1 MRSRYLNIAI
11 AIAIVAVI
19 LQTTLFDRYLDP
31 FGVTADFVLLIV
43 VAASFHL
50 AEEAA
55 MLLGFSAGLLNDLLG
70 NTLLGLWALVLTVVG
85 YAAVRLRARVEGN
98 TLLVLG
104 AVFAL
109 TIGGELLFAVL
120 GTLFGQQVFSDVNA
134 FKKVLLAAVYN
145 LILAIAIVPLFGWL
159 MKPERPTGAW
169 A

>member
-1 MRSRYLNIAI
+1 
-11 AIAIVAVI
+11 
-19 LQTTLFDRYLDP
+19 
-31 FGVTADFVLLIV
+31 
-43 VAASFHL
+43 
-50 AEEAA
+50 

-85 YAAVRLRARVEGN
+85 YGAVRLRARVEGN
-98 TLLVLG
+98 TLLIFG
-104 AVFAL
+104 SVFAL

-145 LILAIAIVPLFGWL
+145 LILAGAIVPLLGWL

>member
-11 AIAIVAVI
+11 ATAIVAVI

-43 VAASFHL
+43 VAASFYL

-55 MLLGFSAGLLNDLLG
+55 MVLGFSAGLLNDLLG

-85 YAAVRLRARVEGN
+85 YGAVRLRPRIEGN
-98 TLLVLG
+98 TFLVLG
-104 AVFAL
+104 TVFVL

-134 FKKVLLAAVYN
+134 FKKILLAAVYN
-145 LILAIAIVPLFGWL
+145 LILASAVVPLFGWF
-159 MKPERPTGAW
+159 MKPERPTGVW